1 MPVAE
6 HRFVAL
12 EPAETEHEG
21 YEGHE
26 ATASMRHH
34 DHAHL
39 NVERVLPNSRRTL
52 ESLEPSIGSCKL
64 LSTFL
69 AFSRKAIHRFW

>member
-34 DHAHL
+34 DHCAPQFRESSSKFKAHSRAKHWNL
-39 NVERVLPNSRRTL
+39 QTSKHVLGMFQ
-52 ESLEPSIGSCKL
+52 EG
-64 LSTFL
+64 
-69 AFSRKAIHRFW
+69 IHRFW